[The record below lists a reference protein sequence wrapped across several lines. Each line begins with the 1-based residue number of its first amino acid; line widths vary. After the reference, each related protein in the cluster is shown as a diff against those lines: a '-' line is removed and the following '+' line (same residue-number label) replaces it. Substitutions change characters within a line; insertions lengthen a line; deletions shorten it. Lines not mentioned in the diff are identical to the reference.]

1 MQWAQAAR
9 HVLVG
14 LLLASSGY
22 ESIRD
27 GHHATWL
34 DWVAIVSGLVLL
46 VAFVIEVRRARA
58 RRTRHALAYGLIAL
72 LLLAKGLFHGRLQ
85 RIRRLV
91 VDERGF
97 DLRTSPWSRTRLAWS
112 DVADVR
118 AAGQVVTV
126 ATTAGAETRID
137 LRGTTHGEVVIET
150 LLRHARAAL
159 APTSP
164 PPGSPIPDA
173 DPAPDD
179 PIVSP
184 S

>member
-58 RRTRHALAYGLIAL
+58 RHTHHGSIGWVDIFAAAVTMVEAAHLHHKGKVGVPLAYGLIAL

-85 RIRRLV
+85 RIRAPR
-91 VDERGF
+91 RG
-97 DLRTSPWSRTRLAWS
+97 
-112 DVADVR
+112 
-118 AAGQVVTV
+118 
-126 ATTAGAETRID
+126 
-137 LRGTTHGEVVIET
+137 
-150 LLRHARAAL
+150 
-159 APTSP
+159 
-164 PPGSPIPDA
+164 
-173 DPAPDD
+173 
-179 PIVSP
+179 
-184 S
+184 